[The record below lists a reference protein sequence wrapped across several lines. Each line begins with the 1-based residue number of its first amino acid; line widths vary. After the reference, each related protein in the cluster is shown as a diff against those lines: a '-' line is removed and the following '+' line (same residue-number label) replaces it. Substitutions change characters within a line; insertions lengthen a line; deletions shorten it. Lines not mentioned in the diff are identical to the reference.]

1 MEQSRCTFQHY
12 TTPMIQIYSCD
23 KVSPLVIADK
33 EIAGKQQKIDGTA
46 AFGGSKKNIVTT

>member
-1 MEQSRCTFQHY
+1 MEQSRCRFQHY